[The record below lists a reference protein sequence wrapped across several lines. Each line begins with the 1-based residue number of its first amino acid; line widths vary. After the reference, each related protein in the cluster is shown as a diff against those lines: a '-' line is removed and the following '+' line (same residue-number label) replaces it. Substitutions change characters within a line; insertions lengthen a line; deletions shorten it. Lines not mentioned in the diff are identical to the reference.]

1 MKLNREILRLAVPS
15 ILANITVPLVG
26 MVDMAVVG
34 HLGGVEGYAGAAL
47 IGGISVGTMLFD
59 LLYWNFAFLRAGTGG
74 LTAQA
79 YGRHLAAVAS
89 ASGAG
94 AILASSAPGQATN
107 GTSGAILASGAPGR
121 ATDGTSGAILASG
134 APGIVTILGRALRIA
149 LLSGVA
155 LIALQWVV
163 VQLAFLVVDCTP
175 EVRELATR
183 YFYIRIWAAPA
194 TLSLFALKGWFIGLQ
209 DTLRPMLVDL
219 WVNLVNILLSLGLG
233 FGLHLGSS
241 VGTAGLGTS
250 VATLGSSLGAG
261 IPLLPTLGFAG
272 VAWGTVI
279 AQWTGL
285 FLAFWLARKY
295 LSLSHFLKILGAKR
309 AEDFQQSA
317 DNQCVSDQSNST
329 QAITNQPQATSNQP
343 QAIANQ
349 PQATSQR
356 PQSAPSTEAASF
368 FTLNRDLFLRSVGMI
383 AVYIGFTVIGAGLG
397 DRMLAVSS
405 ILMKLLMLFSYFTDG
420 FAYAGEALTGRFVGE
435 HNEDGVRSTVRG
447 TFAWGFGL
455 AGAFM
460 LLYGVGGTP
469 LLRLMTSDT
478 TVVEAGRAFLPWLLL
493 MPLIGC
499 PAFTWDGI
507 YIGATASKDLR
518 NSVLLCAVGFFIVWF
533 VGRWLLAALGI
544 GTLSPGVLT
553 PEASLHLLMAA
564 YFVHLAIR
572 SLYQTVRYRPAVLQP
587 HFGSG
592 S

>member
-26 MVDMAVVG
+26 MVDMAVAG
-34 HLGGVEGYAGAAL
+34 HLGSMEGFAGAAL

-79 YGRHLAAVAS
+79 YGRQKVARQQEMADQVGHDGSS
-89 ASGAG
+89 AIER
-94 AILASSAPGQATN
+94 ILA
-107 GTSGAILASGAPGR
+107 
-121 ATDGTSGAILASG
+121 
-134 APGIVTILGRALRIA
+134 RALRIA

-163 VQLAFLVVDCTP
+163 VQLAFMVVDCTP
-175 EVRELATR
+175 EVRALATR

-250 VATLGSSLGAG
+250 VGAG
-261 IPLLPTLGFAG
+261 VTLLPTLGFAG
-272 VAWGTVI
+272 VAWGTFI

-285 FLAFWLARKY
+285 FLALWVARKY
-295 LSLSHFLKILGAKR
+295 LSISHLLKILVANLN
-309 AEDFQQSA
+309 EDFQQNTDTQPVTDHPNSA
-317 DNQCVSDQSNST
+317 QPG
-329 QAITNQPQATSNQP
+329 TNPAQPA
-343 QAIANQ
+343 
-349 PQATSQR
+349 
-356 PQSAPSTEAASF
+356 STEAASF

-397 DRMLAVSS
+397 DNMLAVSS

-435 HNEDGVRSTVRG
+435 RSEDGVRSTVRG

-460 LLYGVGGTP
+460 LLYGLGGTP
-469 LLRLMTSDT
+469 LLQLMTSDLS
-478 TVVEAGRAFLPWLLL
+478 VVEAGRAYIPWLLL

-507 YIGATASKDLR
+507 YIGATASQDLR
-518 NSVLLCAVGFFIVWF
+518 NSVLLCAVGFFAVWF
-533 VGRWLLAALGI
+533 I
-544 GTLSPGVLT
+544 GKLFVPNN
-553 PEASLHLLMAA
+553 PEMLLHLLMAA
-564 YFVHLAIR
+564 YFMHLAIR
-572 SLYQTVRYRPAVLQP
+572 SLYLTGRYPRLMTQVFPPQN
-587 HFGSG
+587 G
-592 S
+592 

>member
-1 MKLNREILRLAVPS
+1 MKLNKEILRLAVPS

-94 AILASSAPGQATN
+94 AISAS
-107 GTSGAILASGAPGR
+107 
-121 ATDGTSGAILASG
+121 D

-149 LLSGVA
+149 LLSGLA

-241 VGTAGLGTS
+241 VGTAGLGTA
-250 VATLGSSLGAG
+250 VGAG
-261 IPLLPTLGFAG
+261 VTLLPTLGFAG

-285 FLAFWLARKY
+285 FLALWMTLKY
-295 LSLSHFLKILGAKR
+295 LSLSHLLKILGAKWN
-309 AEDFQQSA
+309 EDYLQQT
-317 DNQCVSDQSNST
+317 DNQYV
-329 QAITNQPQATSNQP
+329 SNQP
-343 QAIANQ
+343 TRVPTSPDQAHTSLNSA
-349 PQATSQR
+349 QATTSQAQTASGQA
-356 PQSAPSTEAASF
+356 PSAPSAEATSF

-544 GTLSPGVLT
+544 GTLTPGNLSPEV
-553 PEASLHLLMAA
+553 SLHLLMAA

>member
-79 YGRHLAAVAS
+79 YGRKDTS
-89 ASGAG
+89 ETGR
-94 AILASSAPGQATN
+94 ILA
-107 GTSGAILASGAPGR
+107 
-121 ATDGTSGAILASG
+121 
-134 APGIVTILGRALRIA
+134 RALRIA

-163 VQLAFLVVDCTP
+163 VQLAFLLVDCSP
-175 EVRELATR
+175 EVQALATR

-209 DTLRPMLVDL
+209 DTLRPMLTDL
-219 WVNLVNILLSLGLG
+219 WVNLTNILLSVGLAY
-233 FGLHLGSS
+233 GLHVGAAPGSGAMATSALSPAAGVS
-241 VGTAGLGTS
+241 VLDS
-250 VATLGSSLGAG
+250 GAG
-261 IPLLPTLGFAG
+261 AVTLLPTLGFAG
-272 VAWGTVI
+272 VAWGTVM

-285 FLAFWLARKY
+285 FLAILMTRKY
-295 LSLSHFLKILGAKR
+295 LSLSHFLIILVQKSN
-309 AEDFQQSA
+309 ENFQQSP
-317 DNQCVSDQSNST
+317 DT
-329 QAITNQPQATSNQP
+329 QRV
-343 QAIANQ
+343 ANHTDFT
-349 PQATSQR
+349 PTT
-356 PQSAPSTEAASF
+356 PEEAPSAQAASF

-397 DRMLAVSS
+397 NRMLAVSS
-405 ILMKLLMLFSYFTDG
+405 ILMKLLLLFSYFTDG
-420 FAYAGEALTGRFVGE
+420 FAYAGEALTGRFIGE
-435 HNEDGVRSTVRG
+435 QNQDGVRSTVRG

-455 AGAFM
+455 AGTFM
-460 LLYGVGGTP
+460 LLYGLGGTP
-469 LLRLMTSDT
+469 LLQLMTSDAS
-478 TVVEAGRAFLPWLLL
+478 VVEAGRAFLPWLLL

-518 NSVLLCAVGFFIVWF
+518 NSTLLCAMGFFAVWF
-533 VGRWLLAALGI
+533 AGRWLLAATGI
-544 GTLSPGVLT
+544 GTPNLT
-553 PEASLHLLMAA
+553 PETSLHLLMAA

-572 SLYQTVRYRPAVLQP
+572 SLYQTVRYRPAVLRP
-587 HFGSG
+587 HFGSD